1 MFHKRSIGSGITF
14 LSEHIPYVHSV
25 SLGIWVT
32 SGSVFDGDTT
42 RGIAHFVEH
51 MIFKGTHKRDDF
63 AIVKEIDD
71 VGGVLNAYTSKEYT
85 HFYVKVLKED
95 LPLAVDIITDIFLHS
110 TFPTEEIDRE
120 KRVVIQEV
128 KMVEDSPEE
137 YVHELAFERMWDS
150 HPLGYSILG
159 DEKTINGFQR
169 DALLEYV
176 GAHHVKDNI
185 MVGAVGNLEGADLE
199 SLLSTALSDVAAG
212 EHGELPSPRFLPG
225 SVVKE
230 RDIEQVHAVV
240 SFPSLNFSHPKRY
253 AQFVLNT
260 IIGGGMSSRLFQ
272 EIREKRG
279 MAYNVYSY
287 LNTFREAGVMGV
299 YAGTE
304 PDLVPELTA
313 VLELELSRIAAEAVT
328 DDELRSAKGQIK
340 GSVLLSLESMS
351 TRLGRMGKNEIYF
364 GRQVD
369 ADEIHDKIE
378 AVTADDVLEVA
389 RQVIDL
395 NGVSSVFLGPVADK
409 NDLGAF
415 GG

>member
-32 SGSVFDGDTT
+32 SGSVFDGDKT

-51 MIFKGTHKRDDF
+51 MIFKGTHKRDAF

-95 LPLAVDIITDIFLHS
+95 LPLAVDIITDIFLNS
-110 TFPTEEIDRE
+110 TFPVDEIDRE

-159 DEKTINGFQR
+159 DDRTINGFHR
-169 DALLEYV
+169 DVLLEYV
-176 GAHHVKDNI
+176 GTHHVRDNI
-185 MVGAVGNLEGADLE
+185 MVGAVGNLEDTDLE
-199 SLLSTALSDVAAG
+199 SLLSTALRDVAEG
-212 EHGELPSPRFLPG
+212 SHGKLLPPRFLPG
-225 SVVKE
+225 SVVRE

-240 SFPSLNFSHPKRY
+240 SFPALNFSHPKRY

-304 PDLVPELTA
+304 PDRVSELTA
-313 VLELELSRIAAEAVT
+313 VLERELSRIAKEAVT
-328 DDELRSAKGQIK
+328 DDEIRSAKGQIK
-340 GSVLLSLESMS
+340 GNVLLGLESMS
-351 TRLGRMGKNEIYF
+351 ARLGRMGKNEMYF
-364 GRQVD
+364 GRQVS
-369 ADEIHDKIE
+369 AEEIHKKIE
-378 AVTADDVLEVA
+378 AVTIDDVSEVA
-389 RQVIDL
+389 REVIDL
-395 NGVSSVFLGPVADK
+395 DGASSVFLGPVTDS
-409 NDLGAF
+409 DLGAF

>member
-1 MFHKRSIGSGITF
+1 MFQKRSIGSGITF
-14 LSEHIPYVHSV
+14 LTEHIPYVHSV

-32 SGSVFDGDTT
+32 SGSVFDGEKN

-51 MIFKGTHKRDDF
+51 MIFKGTNKRDAF

-85 HFYVKVLKED
+85 HFYVKVLKEN
-95 LPLAVDIITDIFLHS
+95 LPLAVDIITDIFINS
-110 TFPTEEIDRE
+110 TFPTDEIDRE
-120 KRVVIQEV
+120 KRVVLQEV

-137 YVHELAFERMWDS
+137 YVHELAFEHMWNA

-159 DEKTINGFQR
+159 DESTINGFQR
-169 DALLEYV
+169 DVLVEYV
-176 GAHHVKDNI
+176 GTHHVKENI
-185 MVGAVGNLEGADLE
+185 MIGAVGNLEDTDLE
-199 SLLSTALSDVAAG
+199 SLLSAALAEVAAG
-212 EHGELPSPRFLPG
+212 SPGELPPPRFTSG
-225 SVVKE
+225 STVRE

-287 LNTFREAGVMGV
+287 LNTFRDAGVMGV

-304 PDLVPELTA
+304 PDLLPELLE
-313 VLELELSRIAAEAVT
+313 VLERELVHIAKEPIT
-328 DDELRSAKGQIK
+328 EDELTSAKGQIK
-340 GSVLLSLESMS
+340 GNVLLSLESMS
-351 TRLGRMGKNEIYF
+351 TRLGRIGKNEMYF
-364 GRQVD
+364 GRQVG
-369 ADEIHDKIE
+369 AQEINDRIE
-378 AVTADDVLEVA
+378 AVTVKDVLSVAEEVL
-389 RQVIDL
+389 DL
-395 NGVSSVFLGPVADK
+395 GRSSSVFLGPVRADS
-409 NDLGAF
+409 LGAF
-415 GG
+415 GAG

>member
-1 MFHKRSIGSGITF
+1 MFQKQSIGSGITF

-32 SGSVFDGDTT
+32 SGSVFDGDST

-51 MIFKGTHKRDDF
+51 MIFKGTHKRDAFD
-63 AIVKEIDD
+63 IVKEIDD

-85 HFYVKVLKED
+85 HFYVKVLKEN
-95 LPLAVDIITDIFLHS
+95 LPLAVDIITDIFLNS
-110 TFPTEEIDRE
+110 TFPDQEIDRE
-120 KRVVIQEV
+120 KRVVIQEI

-137 YVHELAFERMWDS
+137 YVHELAFEHMWDS

-159 DEKTINGFQR
+159 DDKTINGFHR
-169 DALLEYV
+169 DVLLQYV
-176 GAHHVKDNI
+176 GAHHVRDNI
-185 MVGAVGNLEGADLE
+185 MVGAVGNLENTDLE
-199 SLLSTALSDVAAG
+199 PLLSTALADVDAG
-212 EHGELPSPRFLPG
+212 SHGELPPPRFLPG
-225 SVVKE
+225 SLVRE

-272 EIREKRG
+272 EVREKRG

-287 LNTFREAGVMGV
+287 LNTFRDVGVMGV

-304 PDLVPELTA
+304 PALLPELTS
-313 VLELELSRIAAEAVT
+313 VLERELTRIAREPVT

-340 GSVLLSLESMS
+340 GNVLLSLESMS
-351 TRLGRMGKNEIYF
+351 TRLGRMGKNEMYF
-364 GRQVD
+364 DRQVN
-369 ADEIHDKIE
+369 ADEINEKIE
-378 AVTADDVLEVA
+378 AVTTDDVLAVA
-389 RQVIDL
+389 EEVIDL
-395 NGVSSVFLGPVADK
+395 KGASSVFLGPVKDQ
-409 NDLGAF
+409 DRGVF

>member
-1 MFHKRSIGSGITF
+1 MFQKRSIGSGITF

-32 SGSVFDGDTT
+32 SGSVFDGEKT

-51 MIFKGTHKRDDF
+51 MIFKGTNKRDAF

-85 HFYVKVLKED
+85 HFYVKVLKEN
-95 LPLAVDIITDIFLHS
+95 LPLAVDIITDIFLNS
-110 TFPTEEIDRE
+110 TFPEDEIDRE
-120 KRVVIQEV
+120 KRVVIQEI

-137 YVHELAFERMWDS
+137 YVHDLAFEHMWDS

-159 DEKTINGFQR
+159 DARTINGFR
-169 DALLEYV
+169 RKVLLDYV
-176 GAHHVKDNI
+176 GAHHVRENI
-185 MVGAVGNLEGADLE
+185 MVGAVGNLEDTNLE
-199 SLLSTALSDVAAG
+199 SLLSDALADVGPGATEG
-212 EHGELPSPRFLPG
+212 LPVPRFLPG
-225 SVVKE
+225 SVVRE
-230 RDIEQVHAVV
+230 RDIEQVHAVI
-240 SFPSLNFSHPKRY
+240 SFPSLNFSHPMRY

-279 MAYNVYSY
+279 MAYNVYSF
-287 LNTFREAGVMGV
+287 LNTFRETGVMGV

-304 PDLVPELTA
+304 PELLSELTT
-313 VLELELSRIAAEAVT
+313 VLERELTRIVKEPIT

-340 GSVLLSLESMS
+340 GNVLLSLESMS
-351 TRLGRMGKNEIYF
+351 TRLGRMGKSEMYF

-369 ADEIHDKIE
+369 AEEIHEKIE
-378 AVTADDVLEVA
+378 AVTVEDVLEVA
-389 RQVIDL
+389 REVIDL
-395 NGVSSVFLGPVADK
+395 GGSSSVFLGPVDR
-409 NDLGAF
+409 NSLGVF

>member
-1 MFHKRSIGSGITF
+1 MFQKQSIGSGITF

-51 MIFKGTHKRDDF
+51 MIFKGTHKRDAF

-85 HFYVKVLKED
+85 HFYVKVLKEN
-95 LPLAVDIITDIFLHS
+95 LPLAVDIITDIFLNS
-110 TFPTEEIDRE
+110 TFPTDEIDRE
-120 KRVVIQEV
+120 KRVVIQEI

-137 YVHELAFERMWDS
+137 YVHELAFEHMWDS

-159 DEKTINGFQR
+159 DDRTIHGFNR
-169 DALLEYV
+169 DVLLEYV
-176 GAHHVKDNI
+176 DTHHVRDNV
-185 MVGAVGNLEGADLE
+185 MVGAVGNLENTDLE
-199 SLLSTALSDVAAG
+199 SMLSAALADVEEG
-212 EHGELPSPRFLPG
+212 FHEELSLPRFLPG
-225 SVVKE
+225 SVVRE

-287 LNTFREAGVMGV
+287 LNTFRAAGVMGV

-304 PDLVPELTA
+304 PDLLPELVA
-313 VLELELSRIAAEAVT
+313 VLERELACISKEPIT

-340 GSVLLSLESMS
+340 GNVLLSLESMS
-351 TRLGRMGKNEIYF
+351 TRLGRMGKNEMYF

-369 ADEIHDKIE
+369 ADEINEKIE
-378 AVTADDVLEVA
+378 AVTIEDVLAVAEEVL
-389 RQVIDL
+389 DL
-395 NGVSSVFLGPVADK
+395 NGASSVFLGPVTRR
-409 NDLGAF
+409 DLGVF